1 MVTFYFSA
9 DTLEQAIRD
18 KKKAFPNLKTL
29 NLQSKAL
36 IGIIKPTKS
45 KIVILLSLRYLDL

>member
-1 MVTFYFSA
+1 MPWSKQ
-9 DTLEQAIRD
+9 LEI
-18 KKKAFPNLKTL
+18 KTKAFPNLKTL